1 MDLKID
7 LTIVIPVYNSGSVLK
22 KIVEEILV
30 VLEKNKITFEIIFVN
45 DGSKDDSWINILNL
59 CKNYLCVKAIDLRKN
74 FGQHNAILAGLNY
87 TNGKVIVL
95 MDDDLQHSP
104 QDILKIYSEIN
115 NGTDVC
121 YASFFKRRH
130 SFCKVL
136 GSKIN
141 NFLTYLLLKKPFN
154 LYLSPFKGFNN
165 SIRNEIIKYKGSAV
179 YIDGIILS
187 ITKNISSIQVE
198 HYESQRSFSKSNY
211 SFFKLLK
218 LWTQTVLG
226 YSTLP
231 LRIATFIGFVSSL
244 ASLFMI
250 FIIIFIRINNPQI
263 PIGWASVITSV
274 LFVGGIQLISL
285 GIIGEYLAKVHYSV
299 NNNIQFSINKKINF
313 SKSD

>member
-1 MDLKID
+1 MDQKID

-30 VLEKNKITFEIIFVN
+30 ALDKNEIIFEIIFVN
-45 DGSKDDSWINILNL
+45 DCSKDDSWNYILNL
-59 CKNYLCVKAIDLRKN
+59 CKHYPCVKGIDLRKN

-87 TNGKVIVL
+87 TNGKVIIL

-104 QDILKIYSEIN
+104 KDILKIYSKIKN
-115 NGTDVC
+115 NYDVC
-121 YASFFKRRH
+121 YASFFERKH
-130 SFCKVL
+130 SFIKVL

-141 NFLTYLLLKKPFN
+141 NFFASLLLKKPFN
-154 LYLSPFKGFNN
+154 LYLSSFKGFNE
-165 SIRNEIIKYKGSAV
+165 SIRSEIIKYRGSSV

-187 ITKNISSIQVE
+187 LTTNISSIQVQ
-198 HYESQRSFSKSNY
+198 HYESQRSFAKSNY
-211 SFFKLLK
+211 TFLKLFK

-231 LRIATFIGFVSSL
+231 LRIATFIGLVSSL
-244 ASLFMI
+244 ISLLMI
-250 FIIIFIRINNPQI
+250 FIIIIIKINNNQI

-285 GIIGEYLAKVHYSV
+285 GIIGEYLAKMHYSIS
-299 NNNIQFSINKKINF
+299 NNVQFSINKKINF
-313 SKSD
+313 